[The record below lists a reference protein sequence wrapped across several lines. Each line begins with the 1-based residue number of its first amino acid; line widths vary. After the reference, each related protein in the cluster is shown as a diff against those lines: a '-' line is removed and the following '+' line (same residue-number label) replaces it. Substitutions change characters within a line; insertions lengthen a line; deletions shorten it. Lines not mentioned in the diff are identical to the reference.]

1 MLGMMKNNQG
11 GYQQAVTFYEKS
23 LEIKRKTLPEDDVS
37 LAPTYGN
44 IGLVYDNMGEY
55 SKALEYYEKSLKI
68 KEISLPPTHPNLA
81 ASYNNI
87 GHSYE
92 DMQEYSKLVGLCN
105 GELKDNFIIISNL
118 FLSVDLLLSFFCS
131 RYSIMMLGMIG
142 KWLRIKLGATYN
154 YLIMFYC
161 IRVSIN
167 NNKMYVHIDQ
177 QQ

>member
-1 MLGMMKNNQG
+1 MNNHC
-11 GYQQAVTFYEKS
+11 K
-23 LEIKRKTLPEDDVS
+23 
-37 LAPTYGN
+37 
-44 IGLVYDNMGEY
+44 
-55 SKALEYYEKSLKI
+55 
-68 KEISLPPTHPNLA
+68 
-81 ASYNNI
+81 
-87 GHSYE
+87 
-92 DMQEYSKLVGLCN
+92 
-105 GELKDNFIIISNL
+105 IIICKIFVHIYQTAIILL
-118 FLSVDLLLSFFCS
+118 FFFVDLLLSFFCS